1 MKLFF
6 IILIP
11 LFLTSCAVLYPQPKQ
26 AVLLDQQNFS
36 LAFDEFQES
45 HRLDSL
51 QKLKEDFPNS
61 VWAARAET
69 IILYSQELDQ
79 RKAQNENLRE
89 SARVQTLELEQ
100 RKAQNENLRESERV
114 LTLELEQLKKLNQQ
128 LTEQIEQL
136 TSLLIELEKHPK

>member
-89 SARVQTLELEQ
+89 S
-100 RKAQNENLRESERV
+100 ERV

>member
-11 LFLTSCAVLYPQPKQ
+11 LFLTGCAVLYPQPKQ

-36 LAFDEFQES
+36 LAFDAFQEN

-51 QKLKEDFPNS
+51 QQLKVDFPNS

-69 IILYSQELDQ
+69 IILYSQELD
-79 RKAQNENLRE
+79 
-89 SARVQTLELEQ
+89 Q

>member
-89 SARVQTLELEQ
+89 SARV
-100 RKAQNENLRESERV
+100 